1 MPEEW
6 RGPCDALLSQL
17 ARRIWAAT
25 APQLEVIVPLD
36 QDKLIGFVEVDSGT
50 LLIGDPA
57 YVLPDVAREKA
68 GIDYEAVL
76 STSEPIGQLDG
87 QPVLLLQAFGGDGIF
102 PVFGHFEDG
111 ELIRVTVDLVE
122 LQGGTS

>member
-76 STSEPIGQLDG
+76 NTSEPIGQLDG

>member
-1 MPEEW
+1 
-6 RGPCDALLSQL
+6 LSQL

-57 YVLPDVAREKA
+57 YVLPDVARDKA

-76 STSEPIGQLDG
+76 NASEPIGQLDG
-87 QPVLLLQAFGGDGIF
+87 QPVLLLQAFGGDGTF